1 MKEHLDT
8 VEEIA
13 LRLEGTAAKLQ
24 VMASAFQQ
32 GAEIP
37 ANEIIEAALVSVADE
52 VTAEKD
58 TLLSLLREVKE

>member
-1 MKEHLDT
+1 MKEHFDA

-13 LRLEGTAAKLQ
+13 LHLEGTAAKLQ
-24 VMASAFQQ
+24 VMAAAFQA

-37 ANEIIEAALVSVADE
+37 ASEIVEAALVSVADE

-58 TLLSLLREVKE
+58 ALLSLLREVKE